1 MKDIGKEEA
10 IKMGNKKILK
20 TIGLIG
26 VSAATL
32 LSATLL
38 WNNTTSGKKNQQE
51 EAFQIL
57 QTTTADKVEGQY
69 YLPTSLDTMQWGH
82 LPNRD
87 SKPIMSIPSGST
99 ITVDTLSHEGILED
113 QGRNPVEYFSQHGIS
128 EDQVLKE
135 AIEITGSDI
144 EHDFDADGPHVVTG
158 PVAVEGAEPGDVLK
172 VEVLSLAPRVP
183 YGVISN
189 RHYKGALPEEFPENE
204 GRQKGASAEHPELYN
219 NVSKFTPLEKING
232 KYYGVLPIE
241 TGGEVRFPVKP
252 FMGMMGVAPN
262 TSDKV
267 SSVPPIETG
276 GNIDINEL
284 GVGSTL
290 YLPVQV
296 KDALFFT
303 GDPHFA
309 QGDGEVALTA
319 WEASL
324 RGTFRLTVLKQDDPS
339 LPNNG
344 EFTQPFAETEDYWIP
359 IGLDEDLDEAMK
371 ESVREAV
378 GFLNEKLGMD
388 RATAMAYM
396 SAATDYEVSQV
407 VDKTK
412 GIHALIEKRHFID
425 NLELDVFVDGKKID
439 SKLANDEFYVSIDS
453 LIESLGGKT
462 KSNNKKG
469 VVNVTATTGAQ
480 KTIFVEKSTFYTV
493 DGKELQLDAI
503 PVVIN
508 DELHVPISV
517 IDDLLGVKVNWT
529 TTGKTLVANVS
540 YDTKK

>member
-1 MKDIGKEEA
+1 ML
-10 IKMGNKKILK
+10 NKKLK
-20 TIGLIG
+20 TIGL
-26 VSAATL
+26 VSAGAATL
-32 LSATLL
+32 LSATFAFSQD
-38 WNNTTSGKKNQQE
+38 TIGAKKQKE
-51 EAFQIL
+51 EPFNIL
-57 QTTTADKVEGQY
+57 QSTSAERAEGKY
-69 YLPTSLDTMQWGH
+69 YLPTSLDTIRWGH

-87 SKPIMSIPSGST
+87 SKPVMSVPSGST

-113 QGRNPVEYFSQHGIS
+113 QGRNPVEYFAKHGVS
-128 EDQVLKE
+128 EDQILDE
-135 AIEITGSDI
+135 AIEIAGSDI
-144 EHDFDADGPHVVTG
+144 HHDFDHDGPHVVTG
-158 PVAVEGAEPGDVLK
+158 PIAIEGAEPGDVLK
-172 VEVLSLAPRVP
+172 VEVLSLTPRVP

-189 RHYKGALPEEFPENE
+189 RHYKGALPGEFPENE
-204 GRQKGASAEHPELYN
+204 GRQDGASAEHPELYN

-241 TGGEVRFPVKP
+241 AGGEVRFPVKP

-262 TSDKV
+262 TSEKV

-324 RGTFRLTVLKQDDPS
+324 RGTFRVTVLKQGDPS
-339 LPNNG
+339 LPNKG

-378 GFLNEKLGMD
+378 AFLNEKLGMD

-425 NLELDVFVDGKKID
+425 TLNLDVFVDKNKID
-439 SKLANDEFYVSIDS
+439 SKIVNDDFYVSVDA
-453 LIESLGGKT
+453 LVESLGGKT
-462 KSNNKKG
+462 NTNHKKG
-469 VVNVTATTGAQ
+469 AVNVTATTGSQ
-480 KTIFVEKSTFYTV
+480 KTVFTEKSTIYTV
-493 DGKELQLDAI
+493 DGKELQLGAM

-508 DELHVPISV
+508 GELHVPITV
-517 IDDLLGVKVNWT
+517 IGDLLGVKVNWT
-529 TTGKTLVANVS
+529 TTGKTLVANITF
-540 YDTKK
+540 DTKK

>member
-1 MKDIGKEEA
+1 
-10 IKMGNKKILK
+10 MGNRKKLK
-20 TIGLIG
+20 TIGFIG
-26 VSAATL
+26 VTAATL
-32 LSATLL
+32 LSATLVL
-38 WNNTTSGKKNQQE
+38 NNPTSGAKTQKDE
-51 EAFQIL
+51 SFKIL
-57 QTTTADKVEGQY
+57 QTTTADKVEGKY
-69 YLPTSLDTMQWGH
+69 YLPTSVETMQWGH

-113 QGRNPVEYFSQHGIS
+113 QGRNPVEFFSQHGIS
-128 EDQVLKE
+128 EDQILEE

-144 EHDFDADGPHVVTG
+144 EHDFDAHGPHIVTG

-189 RHYKGALPEEFPENE
+189 RHYKGALPGEFPENE
-204 GRQKGASAEHPELYN
+204 GRQEGASAEHPELYN
-219 NVSKFTPLEKING
+219 NVSRFTPLEEING

-262 TSDKV
+262 TSDKL

-303 GDPHFA
+303 GDPHFS

-425 NLELDVFVDGKKID
+425 NLELDVYVDGNKID
-439 SKLANDEFYVSIDS
+439 SKLANDDFFVSIDS

-462 KSNNKKG
+462 KTNNKKG
-469 VVNVTATTGAQ
+469 AVNVTATTGAQ
-480 KTIFVEKSTFYTV
+480 KTTFVEKSIIYTV

-503 PVVIN
+503 PIVIN
-508 DELHVPISV
+508 DELHAPISV